1 MIFTENPHPELI
13 KRTLEILYVRT
24 RDTKNPFGPPLI
36 DYIWKCCTERH
47 EAVARASFQ
56 VL

>member
-13 KRTLEILYVRT
+13 KRTLEILYIRT
-24 RDTKNPFGPPLI
+24 RDTKNPFGPPVI
-36 DYIWKCCTERH
+36 DYIWNCCTERH
-47 EAVARASFQ
+47 EAGARASFQ